1 MTELDTLFERSVN
14 HFGDVVRS
22 VGAGQWTAATP
33 CSDWDARALVNH
45 VTVEQLWLPPLIE
58 GKTVADVGDR
68 FDGDQLGNDP
78 VAAWD
83 RAVKDSVAALCAP
96 GVLDGTVQLSRGE
109 TPTFQYALEM
119 TLDALVHSWD
129 LARAIGADETLDPE
143 TVQLAYEGI
152 QPMADELAA
161 SGMFAPPI
169 PTADDAPMQTKLLAM
184 LGRRA

>member
-1 MTELDTLFERSVN
+1 MPELNELFERSVN
-14 HFGDVVRS
+14 HFGEVVRS
-22 VGAGQWTAATP
+22 VGPGQWSDATP
-33 CSDWDARALVNH
+33 CTDWDVRALVNH
-45 VTVEQLWLPPLIE
+45 VTVEQLWLPPLLA

-68 FDGDQLGNDP
+68 FDGDQLGRDP
-78 VAAWD
+78 VATWD
-83 RAVKDSVAALCAP
+83 SAAKASIASLCSP
-96 GVLDGTVQLSRGE
+96 GTLDGTVQLSRGA
-109 TPTFQYALEM
+109 TPTLQYALEM

-143 TVQLAYEGI
+143 TVQLAYGGI

-169 PTADDAPMQTKLLAM
+169 PTADDAPEQTKLLAM